1 VQEKSQKYK
10 EGKFVL
16 ERYYAILLSQ
26 LELSFFLSL
35 MCVFTDCSCHA
46 CPFNR
51 GRIVDEIDFS
61 TEFCVEGCVS
71 MSDTEDD

>member
-1 VQEKSQKYK
+1 
-10 EGKFVL
+10 
-16 ERYYAILLSQ
+16 
-26 LELSFFLSL
+26 
-35 MCVFTDCSCHA
+35 MCVLADCSYHA

-51 GRIVDEIDFS
+51 GRIVDEIGFS